1 MNSEPA
7 KPLQPFVADEKIL
20 VTQPFLP
27 PLEEAQEFLQD
38 IWDSKWLTN
47 QGKYHQALEKE
58 LASFLGVPYVALF
71 ANGTLALFTALQA
84 MRVTGEVITTP
95 FLLTLPGVS
104 P

>member
-38 IWDSKWLTN
+38 IWDSKCT
-47 QGKYHQALEKE
+47 Y
-58 LASFLGVPYVALF
+58 LG
-71 ANGTLALFTALQA
+71 Q
-84 MRVTGEVITTP
+84 TP
-95 FLLTLPGVS
+95 KRRQ
-104 P
+104 